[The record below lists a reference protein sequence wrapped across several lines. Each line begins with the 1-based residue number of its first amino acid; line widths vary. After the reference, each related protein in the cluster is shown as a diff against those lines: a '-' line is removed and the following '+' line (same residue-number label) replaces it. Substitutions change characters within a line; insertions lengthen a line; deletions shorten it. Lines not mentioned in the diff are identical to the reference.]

1 MKKKTEHDRVILD
14 KEKKVLENLVNIV
27 SFCPD
32 GILSDAAKRRDLDQ
46 LFCDDPRANEFIKL
60 DCEIYIDKDDKDIK
74 KFGDAIF
81 DWVTSLCD
89 LIKAMHNDLNF
100 RVIPAGSF
108 PLNVKVENLDE
119 FDYVLAWEN
128 EAETAKIQEISDR
141 GYGRQYCM

>member
-60 DCEIYIDKDDKDIK
+60 DCKIYIDKDDK
-74 KFGDAIF
+74 
-81 DWVTSLCD
+81 T
-89 LIKAMHNDLNF
+89 
-100 RVIPAGSF
+100 
-108 PLNVKVENLDE
+108 
-119 FDYVLAWEN
+119 
-128 EAETAKIQEISDR
+128 
-141 GYGRQYCM
+141 